1 MIYLLA
7 IQLLMLERVLFIGCL
22 ILWAGCQ
29 RKMVN
34 IVSDSEELDVV
45 ANKIDISVNPAD
57 DFYEWANGGWFKAFP
72 MPPTESKWGME
83 TMVTEEVFQNTIN
96 LCRNASVNISPIG
109 SIEQK
114 IGDLW
119 STGMDT
125 IAMEAQG
132 LTYVQPLLDR
142 ICGIKD
148 FPSFFSVTGEIQ
160 KYSITP
166 LIYPYVY
173 QDKMRSDQFA
183 LYIYQGGLSLY
194 EKEYYLNNDDMNPK
208 IRIAYLQYLKKTFMN
223 LGESERTAL
232 MHATCVFKIEK
243 FLAEKHKSLDD
254 LNDPYVSY
262 NKFSIADLEKMTPT
276 VSWRNMFDN
285 MNMPQDSVIIEQME
299 YIKHLD
305 QGFNL
310 FALEDWKCYLRFWV
324 IKSLSAYLP
333 KKFSSAQFDF
343 YGKVIDGRQ
352 QKKPQW
358 KFLLE
363 NEERFLGDGLGR
375 LLVKDFFTEK
385 SKKRY
390 SEMVE
395 HVREAFAENIKELSW
410 MSSETKEQALYKLSA
425 MKKKIGYPTKWKDFA
440 NMKIDKQSYVKNI
453 LNAKLWWFKC
463 DIAKLQ
469 KSVDRTDWNM
479 TPQEYNAYY
488 SPANNEIVISA
499 AVLTIPGFEDEQI
512 DDAVAFGYVA
522 SATIG
527 HEMTHAFDMEGKEY
541 DMNGNLKRW
550 WTYQDSVNY
559 VKRALPLIAQYN
571 NYIAVDT
578 LRCRGEATWN
588 ENISDL
594 GGVTVALRAFKKT
607 QQFKEGK
614 KIAGY
619 TPLQRF
625 FMGYALGWMTIF
637 TKERLKRKVMT
648 DDHAPPKWR
657 VNGVL
662 SNIPE
667 FYEAFNVKPKN
678 KMWIPPPDRVKIW

>member
-1 MIYLLA
+1 MA
-7 IQLLMLERVLFIGCL
+7 KGVLFIGCL
-22 ILWAGCQ
+22 ILWVGCQ
-29 RKMVN
+29 RKMAN
-34 IVSDSEELDVV
+34 IVSVSEEMDVV
-45 ANKIDISVNPAD
+45 ANKIDTSVNPAD

-83 TMVTEEVFQNTIN
+83 TMVNEEVFQNTIN
-96 LCRNASVNISPIG
+96 FCRNASVNMSPIG

-119 STGMDT
+119 ATGMDT

-132 LTYVQPLLDR
+132 LIYIQPLLDS
-142 ICGIKD
+142 ISGIND
-148 FPSFFSVTGEIQ
+148 LPDFFSVMGQIQ
-160 KYSITP
+160 TYSITP
-166 LIYPYVY
+166 LLYPYVY
-173 QDKMRSDQFA
+173 QDKMQSDQYA
-183 LYIYQGGLSLY
+183 LYIYQGSLGLY
-194 EKEYYLNNDDMNPK
+194 EKEYYLTNDDMNPQ
-208 IRIAYLQYLKKTFMN
+208 IRKAYLQYLKKIFLNM
-223 LGESERTAL
+223 GESDRTAF

-243 FLAEKHKSLDD
+243 FLAQQHKSLDD
-254 LNDPYVSY
+254 LSGPYESY
-262 NKFSIADLEKMTPT
+262 NKFSVADLEKMTPS
-276 VSWRNMFDN
+276 VSWQNLLQS
-285 MNMPQDSVIIEQME
+285 MNVTTDSVVIEQID
-299 YIKHLD
+299 YIKSLD
-305 QGFNL
+305 TGFSQ

-324 IKSLSAYLP
+324 INSLAAYLP

-375 LLVKDFFTEK
+375 LFVKDFFSEK
-385 SKKRY
+385 SKQRY
-390 SEMVE
+390 SDMVE
-395 HVREAFAENIKELSW
+395 HVRVAFAETINELTW
-410 MSSETKEQALYKLSA
+410 MSDDTKQHALYKLSV

-440 NMKIDKQSYVKNI
+440 GMKIDKQSYVKNI
-453 LNAKLWWFKC
+453 LNAKLWWFKR

-499 AVLTIPGFEDEQI
+499 AVLTIPGFEDAQI

-527 HEMTHAFDMEGKEY
+527 HEMVHAFDMEGKEY

-550 WTYQDSVNY
+550 WTSQDSANY
-559 VKRALPLIAQYN
+559 VKRALPLIEQYD

-594 GGVTVALRAFKKT
+594 GGVTVALKAFKKT
-607 QQFKEGK
+607 QQFKEGN

-625 FMGYALGWMTIF
+625 FMGYALGWMTVF

-667 FYEAFNVKPKN
+667 FYEAFNVKSEN
-678 KMWIPPPDRVKIW
+678 KMWIPPAERVKIW